1 MYRNRVCSARQACV
15 TSACVKPHLD
25 VVGNWFHMCA
35 EQAQADPQTAES
47 APIGRRFGK
56 YKPIAM
62 IGRGGM
68 GDIYLAMASGPG
80 GFKKLV
86 VVKCLRTTTD
96 DDDPIRQMFL
106 DEARLAAHL
115 NHPNVV
121 QIFDVGDADGSPYIA
136 MEYLDGQPLSKIRRT
151 VGRLSP
157 PVAARIASDVL
168 AGLHY
173 AHELRGF
180 DGTPLNM
187 VHRDLS
193 PPNILITYDGVVKL
207 VDFGI
212 AKAALPSRALTD
224 VGTLKGKISYM
235 APEQASHS
243 DVDRRVDIFAM
254 GVVLWELIVGRR
266 LVADSSPAAALK
278 HLVYG
283 SFPAISDELPGI
295 DSALSDIVAHA
306 LEKDPD
312 ARYSTALEMREDLEA
327 YLAGCGSTVRRED
340 LAALLVEH
348 FAAQRTQM
356 QEVVQACT
364 SAVDAGS
371 TSQLPLLPRCGIA
384 GEFSSFS
391 GSRVLP
397 VDEPLSAANPTG
409 LGRVSRLR
417 RWGGLV
423 PKWNRRVLLGGAALV
438 LVGVAIG
445 TWQMISSE
453 SVPKR
458 QEPVALSASVGLAP
472 AVPSNEIAA
481 QAPAAVDASA
491 SEPSQLRRDTKNAA
505 TAEVSWRNHSTRANA
520 RSAVS
525 AGASARVTRAADV
538 SQSHTVAE
546 PPPAAPSPASAE
558 IAATHS
564 HSAQRTEPRRRAPLV
579 EDRPRAKLVD

>member
-1 MYRNRVCSARQACV
+1 
-15 TSACVKPHLD
+15 
-25 VVGNWFHMCA
+25 MCA
-35 EQAQADPQTAES
+35 EQAQADSQSAES
-47 APIGRRFGK
+47 ASIGRRFGK

-193 PPNILITYDGVVKL
+193 PPNILVTYDGVVKL

-235 APEQASHS
+235 APEQAGHS
-243 DVDRRVDIFAM
+243 DIDRRVDIFAM

-266 LVADSSPAAALK
+266 LVADISPAAALK

-295 DSALSDIVAHA
+295 DSALGDIVAHA

-327 YLAGCGSTVRRED
+327 YLARCGSRVRREE
-340 LAALLVEH
+340 LAELVVGH
-348 FAAQRTQM
+348 FAVQRAQM
-356 QEVVQACT
+356 QEVIQACT
-364 SAVDAGS
+364 VAVDAGS

-384 GEFSSFS
+384 SDFSSLS
-391 GSRVLP
+391 VGSRVLP

-409 LGRVSRLR
+409 LGRVSRIR
-417 RWGGLV
+417 RWVGLD
-423 PKWNRRVLLGGAALV
+423 PQRNRRIVLGGAALA
-438 LVGVAIG
+438 LAGVAIG
-445 TWQMISSE
+445 MWQMGTSE
-453 SVPKR
+453 SVPKL
-458 QEPVALSASVGLAP
+458 QEPVAHSASVSLAP
-472 AVPSNEIAA
+472 AIPSNEIA
-481 QAPAAVDASA
+481 QAPAEMDASA
-491 SEPSQLRRDTKNAA
+491 SEPSQPRRDTKRVAPA
-505 TAEVSWRNHSTRANA
+505 DVSRRTYSGRVNA

-525 AGASARVTRAADV
+525 ASASARLTRTADV
-538 SQSHTVAE
+538 SQSHTVSE

-558 IAATHS
+558 TAATHS
-564 HSAQRTEPRRRAPLV
+564 HSAQRTEPRRRAPLLD
-579 EDRPRAKLVD
+579 DRPRVQLVD